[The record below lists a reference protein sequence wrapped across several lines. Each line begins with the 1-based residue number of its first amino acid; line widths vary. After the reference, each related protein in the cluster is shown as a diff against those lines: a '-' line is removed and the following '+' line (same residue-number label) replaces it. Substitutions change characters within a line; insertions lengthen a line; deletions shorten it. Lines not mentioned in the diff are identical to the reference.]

1 MADSIRQVDYFY
13 VEVPD
18 KSGEGTRLLASLKK
32 ARVNMLAFC
41 GFPIAGGKAQID
53 MVPENSEAF
62 LKVASQLGQKVS
74 DRKRAFL
81 IQGEDRVGA
90 VSDIIEKLSAEGIN
104 IVGAQGLCAGTGRWG
119 MILWVKPADY
129 QRASKALGV

>member
-13 VEVPD
+13 AEVPD
-18 KSGEGTRLLASLKK
+18 KSGEGARLLAALKK

-41 GFPIAGGKAQID
+41 GFPIASGKSQID
-53 MVPENSEAF
+53 MIPENSEAF
-62 LKVASQLGQKVS
+62 LRVASQLGHKLS

-81 IQGEDRVGA
+81 IQGDDRVGA
-90 VSDIIEKLSAEGIN
+90 VSDVIDKLQGIN
-104 IVGAQGLCAGTGRWG
+104 IVGAQALSAGAGRWA

-129 QRASKALGV
+129 QRASQALGA